1 MNDLIITQ
9 SRLVQRA
16 DNFFIMQ
23 MNFCK
28 TEASLSTSSVL
39 LQIENCFY
47 VPDLIEF
54 GLSAGF
60 DRFRHP
66 DERHEQDIHNKK
78 PEPGMP
84 SRMQLS
90 TRN

>member
-1 MNDLIITQ
+1 MQLGIRKIIAAICMNDLIITQ

-54 GLSAGF
+54 GLSAA
-60 DRFRHP
+60 DSTPRR
-66 DERHEQDIHNKK
+66 KK
-78 PEPGMP
+78 
-84 SRMQLS
+84 
-90 TRN
+90 